1 MFLGAYKYDY
11 MQKKPHGN
19 SYLYFE
25 LLCLILVSTF
35 RYMVGADTLMYMLE
49 FENDNALYELQHY
62 NLLTSECGFLW
73 YIILYI
79 CQELGSFYWLQFLHS
94 LFVNIAIFYFFKKHS
109 KYYFSCIFL
118 YGILLFTYFNFEIMR
133 ASLGIG
139 VWVLLGYD
147 YLVEKK
153 YVKYVVVAIIGSLF
167 HIEMLF
173 VFLLPLL
180 YFLRNINISVKSLVI
195 LLLVSIIAEIL
206 FTVTADIFMLF
217 SYSEYSTHKITMYAD
232 AINDNMTFAGFV
244 MYFIRFSPYFI
255 ALYLCKNCSDFD
267 SRNERML
274 VIVMIF
280 ISFVGIKYAVL
291 VGRLADILYPVYIL
305 HLVKG
310 GYLKRTSNVILKYIA
325 SLFIFLSV
333 YINYSNGMTGY
344 ENWRRYVPYSNILDK
359 EGANERASMLNN
371 YKLDRK

>member
-1 MFLGAYKYDY
+1 MIYILLFIILFLGAYKYDY

-244 MYFIRFSPYFI
+244 MYFICSYPLRIICLHPLAVDAFSCFWHLSAK
-255 ALYLCKNCSDFD
+255 AL
-267 SRNERML
+267 
-274 VIVMIF
+274 
-280 ISFVGIKYAVL
+280 
-291 VGRLADILYPVYIL
+291 LAA
-305 HLVKG
+305 
-310 GYLKRTSNVILKYIA
+310 VIL
-325 SLFIFLSV
+325 
-333 YINYSNGMTGY
+333 N
-344 ENWRRYVPYSNILDK
+344 
-359 EGANERASMLNN
+359 
-371 YKLDRK
+371 